1 MEKGVTKLV
10 IFNGKDFGYRKNQT
24 RNYLLSQSCAI
35 LGDRT
40 ASVRDPGDVR
50 QCDPR

>member
-10 IFNGKDFGYRKNQT
+10 VFNGKDFGYRKNQT
-24 RNYLLSQSCAI
+24 RNYLLSQSRAI
-35 LGDRT
+35 LGDRI
-40 ASVRDPGDVR
+40 ASIRDLGDAR